1 MDYKVKRNDGKTI
14 WYKLVGDNVV
24 PVQVQSPKGGDSL
37 TNIATLRLQLLW
49 NSHFLNFFAF
59 SKIDC
64 HILFIQS
71 LAMVLYL
78 I

>member
-49 NSHFLNFFAF
+49 NSHF
-59 SKIDC
+59 
-64 HILFIQS
+64 
-71 LAMVLYL
+71 
-78 I
+78 